1 LPIMAD
7 IVLPITM
14 SNVDRIM
21 IAAMLTP
28 EILGIYSIGSAGVT
42 ILGMIPS
49 ALGQMLFVKFAEM
62 HGQNRNKDQVADIIE
77 RTTLVLSS
85 LFAPILSL
93 GIVLFP
99 VIVIVLLPEYVTG
112 IAAGRLLIASVFF
125 FAVSLPATK
134 WCVSTGHYV
143 PVLALRFIFVIIE
156 FALVYFIIRGGGSL
170 QSIALAMLVA
180 LAAFSS
186 AISVICYRILS
197 KPFFTGVLRTCKGM
211 LPFLS
216 ILAVIVAQDF
226 AYGTATYVVGSQL
239 IGPSTVALIIGSVL
253 STPFIYQVNRRF
265 QLKDLLVRAA
275 GTNHFSHQI

>member
-1 LPIMAD
+1 MYYAFFNIDWSLLKLLVLTGLPIMAD

-62 HGQNRNKDQVADIIE
+62 HGQNRNNDQVADIME
-77 RTTLVLSS
+77 KTTLVLSS
-85 LFAPILSL
+85 LFAPVLSL

-99 VIVIVLLPEYVTG
+99 VIVIVLLPEYVSG

-143 PVLALRFIFVIIE
+143 SVLTLRFIFAMVE
-156 FALVYFIIRGGGSL
+156 FALVYVTIRSGGSL
-170 QSIALAMLVA
+170 QSIALVMLVA
-180 LAAFSS
+180 LAAFSG

-197 KPFFTGVLRTCKGM
+197 KPLLTGVVKTCKGI
-211 LPFLS
+211 LPFFI
-216 ILAVIVAQDF
+216 ILGVIVAQDLTQ
-226 AYGTATYVVGSQL
+226 GTATYLVGFQL
-239 IGPSTVALIIGSVL
+239 IGSSTAALIIGSLL
-253 STPFIYQVNRRF
+253 STPFIY
-265 QLKDLLVRAA
+265 
-275 GTNHFSHQI
+275 